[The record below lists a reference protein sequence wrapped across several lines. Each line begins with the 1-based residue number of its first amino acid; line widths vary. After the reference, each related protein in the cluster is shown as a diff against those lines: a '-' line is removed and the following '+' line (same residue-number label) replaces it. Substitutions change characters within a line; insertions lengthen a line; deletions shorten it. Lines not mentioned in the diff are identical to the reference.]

1 MKKNAWLISLV
12 LLLTGCMQKELQTGL
27 TEQEAQEIIVLLK
40 DSGID
45 ASREVMPG
53 DAERPTW
60 KVSVKGGDQEY
71 FLALKILQEH
81 GLPRERAKGLEDVFS
96 KSGLIPTAGE
106 EKARLIVGLSGEMT
120 RTLKS
125 VAGVVDAR
133 VHVVLP
139 ENSPLVDKS
148 QWSTTTSSVLLKYQ
162 GDQIPLREDEVR
174 NLVARSIEGLQ
185 PENVTVVFKKVESK
199 PVARRDLRWYLG
211 SQGVVLASLG
221 LLALTTAGSLLLLVR
236 SRRQQSTIH
245 SLTRQIQSL
254 TTQTATNID
263 AGGKR

>member
-1 MKKNAWLISLV
+1 MKKNAWLIGLV

-27 TEQEAQEIIVLLK
+27 TEQEAQEIIVLLRE
-40 DSGID
+40 SGID
-45 ASREVMPG
+45 ASRALMPG
-53 DAERPTW
+53 DSEKPAW
-60 KVSVKGGDQEY
+60 KLSVKGGDQDY
-71 FLALKILQEH
+71 FLAMKILQEH
-81 GLPRERAKGLEDVFS
+81 GLPRERTKGLEDVFS
-96 KSGLIPTAGE
+96 KAGLIPTAGE

-162 GDQIPLREDEVR
+162 GDQVPLREDEVR
-174 NLVARSIEGLQ
+174 NLVARGIEGLQ
-185 PENVTVVFKKVESK
+185 PENVAVVFKKVESK
-199 PVARRDLRWYLG
+199 PVPRRDVLWYLG
-211 SQGVVLASLG
+211 SQGVVLASFG
-221 LLALTTAGSLLLLVR
+221 LLALTTVGSLLLLVR
-236 SRRQQSTIH
+236 SRQQQSTIQ
-245 SLTRQIQSL
+245 SLTRQIQTL
-254 TTQTATNID
+254 TTHTTTGIE

>member
-1 MKKNAWLISLV
+1 MPGSLSLV

-53 DAERPTW
+53 DSEKPTW
-60 KVSVKGGDQEY
+60 KVSVKGGDQDY

-81 GLPRERAKGLEDVFS
+81 GLPRRGQGVEDVFS

-199 PVARRDLRWYLG
+199 PVARKDLRWYLG
-211 SQGVVLASLG
+211 SQGVVRG
-221 LLALTTAGSLLLLVR
+221 LFGITRADD
-236 SRRQQSTIH
+236 SRISVAACAKPPAAKH
-245 SLTRQIQSL
+245 DSEL
-254 TTQTATNID
+254 
-263 AGGKR
+263 

>member
-1 MKKNAWLISLV
+1 MKKNVWFIGL

-40 DSGID
+40 DNGID
-45 ASREVMPG
+45 ANRAAVAADS
-53 DAERPTW
+53 ERPTW
-60 KVSVKGGDQEY
+60 KVSVKGGDQDY
-71 FLALKILQEH
+71 FLAMKILQEH

-148 QWSTTTSSVLLKYQ
+148 QWSLTTASVLLKYQ

-174 NLVARSIEGLQ
+174 NLVARGIEGLQ
-185 PENVTVVFKKVESK
+185 PENVAVVFKKVESK
-199 PVARRDLRWYLG
+199 PVPQKNLRWYLG
-211 SQGVVLASLG
+211 SQGVILASLG
-221 LLALTTAGSLLLLVR
+221 LLGLTTVGSLLLLVR
-236 SRRQQSTIH
+236 GRQQQSKIQN
-245 SLTRQIQSL
+245 LTRQIQSL
-254 TTQTATNID
+254 TTGVD
-263 AGGKR
+263 VGGQR